1 MEPVKFLVSSSQVDE
16 SVGFGAVKK
25 RRMSQPRAMAPQV
38 SLPKREA
45 RALRRSLANT
55 TPQSAHPQLQSPLFA
70 VLPSEVRN
78 LIFEYAICQRIDP
91 DPHESPPETQIAR
104 SRPHHERHPVT
115 HTALLRTCR
124 LVYTETRT
132 IPLRSATHHV
142 YGDQALSYNSNEW
155 DHFLFHMSRQSGE
168 CLHHLHSTNWWLPD
182 FTKHLQPHLQWRK
195 ITWTILSSSWDFTN
209 EWETPKFSYAEK
221 ISTKLNEILF
231 PDTCREVNL
240 ELEVLRKNPTHRRKL
255 RAISDQFREIHLTRR
270 DGSKIELDETYSME
284 YTWEGKTW
292 QPGDWE
298 HGHGGYVSATY
309 HTIRLCWRAREPERE
324 YMHYDYWDCLRS
336 QKIKRIPSGYS
347 SEKEEDA

>member
-1 MEPVKFLVSSSQVDE
+1 
-16 SVGFGAVKK
+16 
-25 RRMSQPRAMAPQV
+25 
-38 SLPKREA
+38 
-45 RALRRSLANT
+45 
-55 TPQSAHPQLQSPLFA
+55 
-70 VLPSEVRN
+70 
-78 LIFEYAICQRIDP
+78 
-91 DPHESPPETQIAR
+91 
-104 SRPHHERHPVT
+104 
-115 HTALLRTCR
+115 
-124 LVYTETRT
+124 
-132 IPLRSATHHV
+132 
-142 YGDQALSYNSNEW
+142 
-155 DHFLFHMSRQSGE
+155 MSRQSGE